1 MPRFRAIVRRALL
14 AGAAAILLVAP
25 ARAAAAPDFAISPGG
40 TTRGLGQSLG
50 LDFRSGILRAAWGDD
65 SAGLSGNPDPQS
77 SELAF
82 ARAAVGADGSVTVGG
97 TVNASRAPGNQ
108 AGASLAVNPTN
119 PQNLVA
125 VSDGQEATCCRGAT
139 FRAWSFDGGT
149 TWQGTTDLPSGINGG
164 GPQVAFD
171 SFGNAFV
178 AVIDQTVF
186 DRPTLRVYL
195 SVDGGV
201 TFSELPLPAST
212 ELDAAPALAVG
223 QGTVWVAFTRYDGV
237 ALVATAAARVTGLG
251 QVGPFTIQKA
261 AGSGFARLPDISLG
275 PNGEALVVYESR
287 PVNGFDA
294 VRAQLDADGVG
305 PGGFGPPSTV
315 ANIAA
320 YGSEALPDV
329 AYDAG
334 GTAHV
339 VYRDQE
345 LRPST
350 QDVLLQFTDD
360 DGVTWSAAQRVNDDV
375 ASTTRRVPGVTT
387 EVGGTRLAVAWF
399 DERDGSFRLRGRI
412 LAGVQA
418 PATPVSP
425 VDLAAVAVSQT
436 RIDLAWVDRSGN
448 ESGFEITRTGG
459 GSTRVLAA
467 GANITTFSDTGLTES
482 TEYTYVVRAV
492 NSAGASTSTNQAV
505 AKTLATPPPAP
516 TNLTAVGGGFSRI
529 DLAWT
534 ASARADGYHVFQSTD
549 GVQFAQ
555 VTTSFTNSA
564 MIFGLEPGV
573 TYFFKVRAFNSGG
586 ISGFSNVASSTT
598 QLAAP
603 TAPSGLTAI
612 ATSSSSIRLAWSDRS
627 SNEDRFEVEESRNG
641 KSFRRVASVNPNTT
655 SLTRFGLRAG
665 RTYSYRV
672 RACNSAG
679 CSAYTNV
686 ASATTPR

>member
-1 MPRFRAIVRRALL
+1 MPYLRAFLRRALL
-14 AGAAAILLVAP
+14 AGAAAALLVAP
-25 ARAAAAPDFAISPGG
+25 AQAAAAPDFAISPGG

-50 LDFRSGILRAAWGDD
+50 LDFRSGIFRAAWGDN
-65 SAGLSGNPDPQS
+65 SAGLSGNPDPAS

-82 ARAAVGADGSVTVGG
+82 ARVSVAADGSVTVGG
-97 TVNASRAPGNQ
+97 TVNASRAPGEQ

-119 PQNLVA
+119 QQNLVA
-125 VSDGQEATCCRGAT
+125 VSNGPDPICCSSAT

-149 TWQGTTDLPSGINGG
+149 TWQGTTDLPGGFNGG

-171 SFGNAFV
+171 SFGNAFA

-201 TFSELPLPAST
+201 TFSELALPAST

-223 QGTVWVAFTRYDGV
+223 QGSVWVAFTRYDGV
-237 ALVATAAARVTGLG
+237 ARVATAAARVTGLG
-251 QVGPFTIQKA
+251 QVGAFTIQKA
-261 AGSGFARLPDISLG
+261 AESGFARLPDIALG

-287 PVNGFDA
+287 PINGFDS
-294 VRAQLDADGVG
+294 VRTQLDADGVG
-305 PGGFGPPSTV
+305 PSGFGPPSTV

-320 YGSEALPDV
+320 YGSEALPRV
-329 AYDAG
+329 AYDAD

-360 DGVTWSAAQRVNDDV
+360 GGATWSAAQRVNDDV
-375 ASTTRRVPGVTT
+375 TSTTRRVPDVAT
-387 EVGGTRLAVAWF
+387 EAGGSRVAVAWF
-399 DERDGSFRLRGRI
+399 DERAGSFQLRGRI
-412 LAGVQA
+412 LATVQA
-418 PATPVSP
+418 PATPISP
-425 VDLAAVAVSQT
+425 IDLAAAPVSQT
-436 RIDLAWVDRSGN
+436 QIDLSWVDRSGN
-448 ESGFEITRTGG
+448 ESGFEVTRTGS
-459 GSTRVLAA
+459 GSTRVMTV
-467 GANITTFSDTGLTES
+467 GANVTSFSDTGLAES

-492 NSAGASTSTNQAV
+492 NTSGTSTSTNRAL

-516 TNLTAVGGGFSRI
+516 TNLTAIGGGFSRI

-555 VTTSFTNSA
+555 VTTAFTNSA
-564 MIFGLEPGV
+564 MIFELEPGV

-586 ISGFSNVASSTT
+586 VSGFSNVASSTT
-598 QLAAP
+598 QLAPPA
-603 TAPSGLTAI
+603 APSGLTAV
-612 ATSSSSIRLAWSDRS
+612 ATSSSSIRLGWTDHS
-627 SNEDRFEVEESRNG
+627 SVEDRFEVEESRNG
-641 KSFRRVASVNPNTT
+641 KTFRRVATVNPNTT

-665 RTYSYRV
+665 RTYAYRV
-672 RACNSAG
+672 RACNAAG

-686 ASATTPR
+686 ASATTPH